1 MVRGRGGGQT
11 GGTTRPTTTAA
22 GTGTGTGGLI
32 TGEIIATTRWPSL

>member
-32 TGEIIATTRWPSL
+32 TGEKITTTRCPL